1 MWGDGKQTRSFTYID
16 DCVEGV
22 LRLMF
27 SSCSKPINLGS
38 TEMVSMNQFAA
49 IALSFENKSFP
60 IKHIDGPEGV
70 RGRNSNK
77 VMILEKLGWEPKIP
91 ISEGLKK
98 TYFWIKEQIEADE
111 SGKDFSKSEIVVQTE
126 DSLLKL

>member
-1 MWGDGKQTRSFTYID
+1 
-16 DCVEGV
+16 
-22 LRLMF
+22 
-27 SSCSKPINLGS
+27 
-38 TEMVSMNQFAA
+38 MNQFAA

-70 RGRNSNK
+70 RGRNSNN